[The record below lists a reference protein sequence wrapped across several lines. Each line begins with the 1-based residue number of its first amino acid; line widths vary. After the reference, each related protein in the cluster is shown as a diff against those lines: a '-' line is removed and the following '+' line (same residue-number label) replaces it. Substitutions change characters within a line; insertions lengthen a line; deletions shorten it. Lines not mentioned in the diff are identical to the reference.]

1 MSGGSDRTVRVW
13 DMATGR
19 CLRALEGHQEAVA
32 AVAVSVEGSRAVSA
46 SLDGTVRAWDLATGK
61 LTRTYQFEPPRGFM
75 SMTLAPDGTRF
86 ATFEELPG
94 VFESAPKHCQ
104 LHEHEH
110 GLKGFGS
117 CRFPANVVRS
127 ATSCEEERTL
137 LDSICYPG
145 AIILALLKI
154 DFARHGPREERFAD

>member
-1 MSGGSDRTVRVW
+1 MDSN
-13 DMATGR
+13 
-19 CLRALEGHQEAVA
+19 C
-32 AVAVSVEGSRAVSA
+32 
-46 SLDGTVRAWDLATGK
+46 
-61 LTRTYQFEPPRGFM
+61 PR
-75 SMTLAPDGTRF
+75 DCRDKKRTRF
-86 ATFEELPG
+86 FSHQFLANSFHERIQHIIGESRNIAQSRLFRLVSEGLFEN
-94 VFESAPKHCQ
+94 APKHCQ

-110 GLKGFGS
+110 DLEGFGS
-117 CRFPANVVRS
+117 CRFPANIVRS